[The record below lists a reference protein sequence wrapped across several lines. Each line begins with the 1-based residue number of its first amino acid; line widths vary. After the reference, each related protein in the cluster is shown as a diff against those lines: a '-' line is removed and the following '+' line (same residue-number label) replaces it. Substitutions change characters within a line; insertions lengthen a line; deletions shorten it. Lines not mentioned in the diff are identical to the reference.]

1 MTYRSPSPRLRGEAA
16 IAIGEASK
24 ASHGVPWRSL
34 PGYSKGA
41 LCQTMVGSVAPTKRA
56 RTLAE
61 YSEKLGDSTMK
72 ELLYPQA
79 KPVPAKKDHQFETW
93 LMSVQTCLKSISSP
107 QSPTPQSPPASPASP
122 SSRRAGSPTLTEK
135 QQMCKPL
142 KKYLES
148 DLGTQDACPFA
159 RNDSD
164 SAARETLAP
173 TVKVRVRVPPPCTR
187 RAPEIAAADLVQE
200 KNRRWQFLQD
210 MAEIKNGLSSCSYRS
225 PRRSLGSPRLAHREE
240 NPLLKIRE
248 CSSASQSTLEP
259 DQSQSVRTPLSP
271 MSPLV
276 TSTYYQEALRP
287 RWR

>member
-1 MTYRSPSPRLRGEAA
+1 
-16 IAIGEASK
+16 
-24 ASHGVPWRSL
+24 
-34 PGYSKGA
+34 
-41 LCQTMVGSVAPTKRA
+41 MVGSVAPTKRA

-148 DLGTQDACPFA
+148 DLGTQVGHTKQFWNSQTAELKDRKDWQTQSSPVV
-159 RNDSD
+159 DSN
-164 SAARETLAP
+164 TQIYLN
-173 TVKVRVRVPPPCTR
+173 TV
-187 RAPEIAAADLVQE
+187 
-200 KNRRWQFLQD
+200 
-210 MAEIKNGLSSCSYRS
+210 
-225 PRRSLGSPRLAHREE
+225 RL
-240 NPLLKIRE
+240 PKYIP
-248 CSSASQSTLEP
+248 SDPKWS
-259 DQSQSVRTPLSP
+259 
-271 MSPLV
+271 
-276 TSTYYQEALRP
+276 
-287 RWR
+287 

>member
-1 MTYRSPSPRLRGEAA
+1 MWSELSGRGWRCDPGPWPQYKFPLLKSHSPQTGSSQPLS
-16 IAIGEASK
+16 IALG
-24 ASHGVPWRSL
+24 L

-79 KPVPAKKDHQFETW
+79 KPVPAKKDHQFEAW

-148 DLGTQDACPFA
+148 DLSTQVGHTKQFWNGQTDELKDRKDWQTQSSPVVDSNTQIYLNTVRLPKYTYNYKWSQVILRYPKCIQSRFHWSHNLRGRMPF
-159 RNDSD
+159 RSEWFWFRGEGDT
-164 SAARETLAP
+164 SAHGESSS
-173 TVKVRVRVPPPCTR
+173 TR
-187 RAPEIAAADLVQE
+187 A
-200 KNRRWQFLQD
+200 
-210 MAEIKNGLSSCSYRS
+210 
-225 PRRSLGSPRLAHREE
+225 
-240 NPLLKIRE
+240 
-248 CSSASQSTLEP
+248 
-259 DQSQSVRTPLSP
+259 
-271 MSPLV
+271 SPLHQDW
-276 TSTYYQEALRP
+276 SCGGP
-287 RWR
+287 WRHTW